1 MGMIEPVSQ
10 ASGIIP
16 LSNTWLNSLVKI
28 GYSSGRECFM
38 YSFDILS
45 SPVDFVCYSF

>member
-1 MGMIEPVSQ
+1 MIEPVSQ
-10 ASGIIP
+10 ASVIVP

-28 GYSSGRECFM
+28 GNSSGRECFM

-45 SPVDFVCYSF
+45 SPVAFAFLSIL